1 MSTPSTVRSSVDSLR
16 ASVPSSW
23 RAEDMPASLRH
34 AEGFFHNRRG
44 QSLSYL
50 SLFPQEDDGTLRGV
64 VVYLHGLG
72 DHARRCFH
80 VYEQLCEHGFG
91 VVAYDLLS
99 HGQSDS
105 CEHRRRAHTRK
116 FRYFVDDTNE
126 FVAFAKR
133 HIVPKLLSKNDN
145 AAADEREG
153 ENTAAR
159 LPLILGAYS
168 YGTLVALHTV
178 LTGQHHFDGIFLVAP
193 TVAVDLSPILCF
205 QSVFAKPLSALA
217 PRARIVPATKYEM
230 LCRDPA
236 FLDDLFSDPLAAPEK
251 FMTVRM
257 GAETLKAFASLQQDQ
272 ALVDAESAFCA
283 TPVVFLMGSADQ
295 LLSLPITVAFFE
307 RIRNRDKLFKVFP
320 GMYHSLFDDPEK
332 DEVFAYLMTWLQA
345 RFPVKQ
351 RHISA

>member
-1 MSTPSTVRSSVDSLR
+1 MSTSSTVRISIDSLR
-16 ASVPSSW
+16 ESVPSSW
-23 RAEDMPASLRH
+23 RSADMPASLRH
-34 AEGFFHNRRG
+34 SEGFFRNRRG

-50 SLFPQEDDGTLRGV
+50 SLFPQEDDDTHTPLRGV

-99 HGQSDS
+99 HGQSES
-105 CEHRRRAHTRK
+105 CEHRRRAHARK

-133 HIVPKLLSKNDN
+133 QILPKMLPKSDN
-145 AAADEREG
+145 AAAG
-153 ENTAAR
+153 ESDAGAR
-159 LPLILGAYS
+159 PPLILGGYS

-178 LTGQHHFDGIFLVAP
+178 LTGQHRFDGIFLVAP
-193 TVAVDLSPILCF
+193 TVAVDLSPILRF
-205 QSVFAKPLSALA
+205 QSFFAKPLSALA
-217 PRARIVPATKYEM
+217 PRARIVPASNYEM

-236 FLDDLFSDPLAAPEK
+236 LLDDLFSDPLAVPEK

-257 GAETLKAFASLQQDQ
+257 GAETLKAFMSLQQDQ
-272 ALVDAESAFCA
+272 ALFDAESAFCTA
-283 TPVVFLMGSADQ
+283 PVLFMMGSADQ
-295 LLSLPITVAFFE
+295 LSSLPVAVAFFE
-307 RIRNRDKLFKVFP
+307 RIRNRDKQFKAFP

-332 DEVFAYLMTWLQA
+332 DEVFEYLMTWLQA
-345 RFPVKQ
+345 RFPV
-351 RHISA
+351 RRPRTST